1 MSESIINKIT
11 LDFLIN
17 KEYQNYLLKNKN
29 LCQSINN
36 INKKDQKFYKKRIY
50 NLTRLLLTDSEE
62 NIPSDIKYAFNNY
75 MKLCI
80 NNFKVIDNNDIIQE
94 DYKNITQDLLN
105 ELVDKID
112 ENNIKKE
119 KEESDKLLMRKIN
132 TTEYS
137 LDKFIKRTIIKTDSD
152 KMFIPKQKEINL
164 QDPVLRNKGILISAK
179 KENVNNII

>member
-105 ELVDKID
+105 ELVDEID

-132 TTEYS
+132 TSDYS
-137 LDKFIKRTIIKTDSD
+137 LDKFIKRKMIKVPDE
-152 KMFIPKQKEINL
+152 MFIPKQKEINL
-164 QDPVLRNKGILISAK
+164 QDPILRNKGILISAK
-179 KENVNNII
+179 KENINNII